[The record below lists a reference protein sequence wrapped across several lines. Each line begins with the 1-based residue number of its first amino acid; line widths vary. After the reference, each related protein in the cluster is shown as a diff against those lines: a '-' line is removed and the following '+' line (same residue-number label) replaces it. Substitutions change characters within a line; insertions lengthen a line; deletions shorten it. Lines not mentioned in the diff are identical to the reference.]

1 MSEPIVKPCLSR
13 KRNRPRDET
22 GPCIIC
28 NEECDENKSNLS
40 LPAWERL
47 QEKTKD
53 WKGLAKFG
61 TVHETVDWQVGPQGV
76 FFHKRCRAALASQ
89 RSLDQ
94 ATRQKEEENGQMQ
107 ETEADPAQ
115 QLEQQQEQQPG
126 PSRCSRSKGPIRDKN
141 LCVWCMKAADK
152 KHSKPLCLIQQ
163 ENA

>member
-1 MSEPIVKPCLSR
+1 
-13 KRNRPRDET
+13 
-22 GPCIIC
+22 
-28 NEECDENKSNLS
+28 
-40 LPAWERL
+40 
-47 QEKTKD
+47 
-53 WKGLAKFG
+53 
-61 TVHETVDWQVGPQGV
+61 
-76 FFHKRCRAALASQ
+76 
-89 RSLDQ
+89 
-94 ATRQKEEENGQMQ
+94 MQ